1 MNVDLKATPLKRSI
15 KTSFTNLIL
24 AKYCKKNKLYQ
35 MRNEKGFTCGHHNII
50 K

>member
-24 AKYCKKNKLYQ
+24 AKYRKKTNYT
-35 MRNEKGFTCGHHNII
+35 R
-50 K
+50 

>member
-1 MNVDLKATPLKRSI
+1 MQKENVDLKATPLKRSV

-24 AKYCKKNKLYQ
+24 AKYCKKN
-35 MRNEKGFTCGHHNII
+35 NEKGFTCGHHNII